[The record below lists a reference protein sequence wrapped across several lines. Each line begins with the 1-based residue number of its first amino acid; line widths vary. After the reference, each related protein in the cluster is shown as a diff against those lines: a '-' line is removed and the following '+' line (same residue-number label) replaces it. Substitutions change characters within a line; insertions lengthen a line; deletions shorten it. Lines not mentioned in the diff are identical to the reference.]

1 MSNDSTKKTIIVALG
16 VCLVCSV
23 LVASAT
29 VALRGRQLQNKKLD
43 KIKNILQAGNLLD
56 EQKKN
61 DTDYI
66 MDLYNKQ
73 VRPAIIDL
81 KSGDIIPES
90 EYTDKLN
97 PEKFDIKAM
106 SDSPEYGERIA
117 GDLDIASIKKMP
129 RVMAIYMVL
138 NNEQI
143 EQFILPVYGYGL
155 WSTMYGFLALNRDLT
170 TIGGITFYEHGETPG
185 LGGEIDNPLWKALW
199 QGKKAFDENNTV
211 KITVIKGK
219 VDTLEPG
226 AEYQVDGLSGA
237 TLTTRGVDYL
247 VKFWL
252 GENGYGAFLAKQ
264 REVLKNE

>member
-1 MSNDSTKKTIIVALG
+1 MSNDSTKKTLVVALG

-43 KIKNILQAGNLLD
+43 KIINILQAGNLLN

-61 DTDYI
+61 DTNYI

-81 KSGDIIPES
+81 KNGDIIPES
-90 EYTDKLN
+90 EYSDKLD
-97 PEKFDIKAM
+97 PEKFDIKTMA
-106 SDSPEYGERIA
+106 DSPEYGVRIA

-138 NNEQI
+138 NNDHI

-170 TIGGITFYEHGETPG
+170 TIAGITFYEHGETPG
-185 LGGEIDNPLWKALW
+185 LGGEIDNPLWKEQW
-199 QGKKAFDENNTV
+199 QGKKAFDENQKV
-211 KITVIKGK
+211 KIHVIKGK
-219 VDTLEPG
+219 VDALDPE
-226 AEYQVDGLSGA
+226 AMYQIDGLSGS
-237 TLTTRGVDYL
+237 TLTSRGVDNL

-252 GENGYGAFLAKQ
+252 GESGYSAFLAKQ